1 MWEKGT
7 MVSIEARWTTATEEG
22 CSRGVT
28 FKLGRFWPTL
38 VGKAS
43 SRTEAEAD
51 TLIDCTGGAA
61 EADSGWEES
70 IGEGEKSFKLFR
82 ALIPSWE

>member
-1 MWEKGT
+1 

-43 SRTEAEAD
+43 SRTEAEAEAEED
-51 TLIDCTGGAA
+51 TLINCTGGVAVWQRQTVA
-61 EADSGWEES
+61 
-70 IGEGEKSFKLFR
+70 EKSPLEREKRVLSY
-82 ALIPSWE
+82 LGL